1 MRLLLIEDN
10 ARLAALIQEGL
21 QIQGFAVDCCDTL
34 EKVELLQQLVK
45 YDLVLLDLG
54 LPDGDGLSLI
64 HVMRRRQDM
73 TPILIITARGELD
86 DRVSGL
92 DAGADD
98 YLCKPF
104 QLPELVSRC
113 RALLRRPG
121 ASLGTILTAGN
132 VLFDSAE
139 RLLTI
144 SDTRVD
150 ATPREIDLLEHLLR
164 RVGHVVPKPM
174 LENALYTLEDEV
186 TPNALEAS
194 VSRLRKRLKS
204 AAANVQIQ
212 TVHGVGYAIFEPR

>member
-10 ARLAALIQEGL
+10 ARLATLIRDGL
-21 QIQGFAVDCCDTL
+21 QVQGFAVDWCDNL
-34 EKVELLQQLVK
+34 KKVELLQQLVQ
-45 YDLVLLDLG
+45 YDLLLLDLG
-54 LPDGDGLSLI
+54 LPDGNGLSLI
-64 HVMRRRQDM
+64 YAMRRRKDM

-86 DRVSGL
+86 DRVAGL

-121 ASLGTILTAGN
+121 ASLGTILCAGN

-139 RLLTI
+139 RTLLV
-144 SDTRVD
+144 SDYPVD

-164 RVGHVVPKPM
+164 HVGHVVPRSM
-174 LENALYTLEDEV
+174 LENALYSMEDEV

-194 VSRLRKRLKS
+194 VSRLRKRLKI
-204 AAANVQIQ
+204 AAANVQIR
-212 TVHGVGYAIFEPR
+212 TIHGIGYALFEPR